1 MPAEAIKFQRGI
13 NRYRNADPQEPY
25 LLKNCRLLPFGV
37 IIGLRAPTNFY
48 PFWDPDNYTLSK
60 GTIVSNRPP
69 YWALDGATN
78 NVIEVKK
85 IAAGNPVNR
94 APYWPFDSAADSVIV
109 VNVIA
114 AGSIPV
120 YEPIFNLE
128 DGETINIEL
137 T

>member
-1 MPAEAIKFQRGI
+1 MPVESIKVQKGI

-25 LLKNCRLLPFGV
+25 LLKNCRILPFGV
-37 IIGLRAPTNFY
+37 VVGLRAPTNFY

-60 GTIVSNRPP
+60 GVIETNRSP
-69 YWALDGATN
+69 YWSLDGATDN
-78 NVIEVKK
+78 TVEVLK
-85 IAAGNPVNR
+85 IASGSESNR
-94 APYWPFDSAADSVIV
+94 APYWTLDGTTDNVIV

-114 AGSIPV
+114 AGSVTV
-120 YEPIFNLE
+120 YEPYFNLE